1 MTEVTD
7 PHNLTRFLE
16 GQKRFYDIAL
26 NELKIGEK
34 REHWMWFT
42 FPQFHGLGWSP
53 TSKHYSIKSLAEAKE
68 YLAHPLLGPRLIECC
83 EALLSHEIQ
92 SAASILGTEDSRK
105 LLSCATLFA
114 YISPPDSVFHQVLDK
129 FFESRVD
136 RKTLQLITLPLQQ
149 PNC

>member
-1 MTEVTD
+1 
-7 PHNLTRFLE
+7 
-16 GQKRFYDIAL
+16 
-26 NELKIGEK
+26 
-34 REHWMWFT
+34 MWFI

-53 TSKHYSIKSLAEAKE
+53 TSKHYSIKSLEEAKE
-68 YLAHPLLGPRLIECC
+68 YLAHPLLGPRLLECC
-83 EALLSHEIQ
+83 EALLSHENQ
-92 SAASILGTEDSRK
+92 SADSVLGTEDSRK